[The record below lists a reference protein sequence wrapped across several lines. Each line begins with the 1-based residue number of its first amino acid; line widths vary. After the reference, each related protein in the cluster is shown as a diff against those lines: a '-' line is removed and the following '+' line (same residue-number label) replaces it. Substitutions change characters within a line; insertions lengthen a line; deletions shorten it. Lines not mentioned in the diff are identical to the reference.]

1 MIERIESLKDF
12 IWNRRHHE
20 YRRTPEELGLNDLC
34 DKFSTDGI
42 VPVKRSALMLRALL
56 EAEESVILEGETIV
70 STRTITSI
78 PSVFT
83 EAEWADIK
91 AHHTL
96 HERGTVSNISPDYE
110 GILRDGLGL
119 RRQQVEERLKSPSL
133 TEDQTQFLLAALESI
148 DAVQDFILKYH
159 DCAVRAGMTEV
170 ADVLNH
176 IHSNGAS
183 TMHQA
188 LQLLRI
194 VHFALWESDCYH
206 NTLGRF
212 DQYIYPYY
220 KADKDAGRITDE
232 QAFDLIEEFF
242 LSCNKDSDLYIGMQ
256 QGDNGQSI
264 VLGGHDQEGNYLF
277 NEVSEMCMKASYEL
291 NLIDPK
297 INLRCAADTPLEVYK
312 LGARLTERGLGFP
325 QYDNDDVVIP
335 GLLKAGY
342 SPEDAYNY
350 VVAACWEFIVP
361 KNGMEIVNIDALSF
375 AGVVS
380 DALKNLG
387 EYGTYDEFYA
397 YVDSLIRNECD
408 RITAAHDNLYI
419 VPAPWMSML
428 MGGTIERAQDI
439 SLGGNTNNYGIHG
452 TGLSTAAD
460 SLAAI
465 KKYYYEEKAVT
476 LSELTDALQNNF
488 KGYETLQDTLRNEA
502 PKMGMDE
509 EEPDTIGSELLKS
522 FAAGLE
528 GKKNERGG
536 IWRAGTGTAMYYVWH
551 AKDIPATPD
560 GRSAGEVI
568 PANFTPSMFLRH
580 KGPVSVMRSFSKP
593 QLEDVIN
600 GGPLT
605 IELDESIF
613 RNEETIEKLALLIRN
628 YMRIGGHQLQLNTL
642 NRDKLLDAK
651 KHPELHRDLIVRVW
665 GWSGYFVELD
675 ECYQDHIIERIK
687 YNNL

>member
-1 MIERIESLKDF
+1 MIERIQVLKDF
-12 IWNRRHHE
+12 IWNRKHHI
-20 YRRTPEELGLNDLC
+20 YRRTPEQLGLDSLNETFRD
-34 DKFSTDGI
+34 DD
-42 VPVKRSALMLRALL
+42 VAPVERSARMLKSLL
-56 EAEESVILEGETIV
+56 DAETPVILEGETIV
-70 STRTITSI
+70 ATRTITSV

-83 EAEWADIK
+83 EKEWEDIR
-91 AHHTL
+91 ARHTL
-96 HERGTVSNISPDYE
+96 HERGTLSNISADYE

-119 RRQQVEERLKSPSL
+119 RKQQVEDRAKDAAL
-133 TEDQTQFLLAALESI
+133 TADQKEFLAAAKMCIE
-148 DAVQDFILKYH
+148 AVQNFILKYR
-159 DCAVRAGMTEV
+159 DCALGAGLDHVAADLEHVSSRAPQT
-170 ADVLNH
+170 L
-176 IHSNGAS
+176 
-183 TMHQA
+183 HQA

-220 KADKDAGRITDE
+220 KADTEAGRLTDE

-264 VLGGHDQEGNYLF
+264 VLGGRSQNGEYQF
-277 NEVSEMCMKASYEL
+277 NEVSRMCLRASYEL
-291 NLIDPK
+291 NMIDPK
-297 INLRCAADTPLEVYK
+297 INLRCDGNTPLEVYK
-312 LGARLTERGLGFP
+312 LGARLTKRGLGFP

-335 GLLKAGY
+335 GLLKLGY
-342 SPEDAYNY
+342 TPEDAYNY

-380 DALKNLG
+380 DAVEHLG
-387 EYGTYDEFYA
+387 DYPDYESFYA
-397 YVDSLIRNECD
+397 YVESLIRKECD
-408 RITAAHDNLYI
+408 RITSAHDNIYI

-428 MGGTIERAQDI
+428 MGGTIEKAQDI
-439 SLGGNTNNYGIHG
+439 TLGGNTNNYGVHG

-460 SLAAI
+460 SLEVI
-465 KKYYYEEKAVT
+465 KKYYYEEKSIS
-476 LSELTDALQNNF
+476 LEELMDCIHNDF
-488 KGYETLQDTLRNEA
+488 KGHETLQDKLRNEA
-502 PKMGMDE
+502 PKMGQDM
-509 EEPDTIGSELLKS
+509 EEPDAIGAALLAS
-522 FAAGLE
+522 FANALQGRR
-528 GKKNERGG
+528 NERGG
-536 IWRAGTGTAMYYVWH
+536 IWRAGTGTAMYYVFH
-551 AKDIPATPD
+551 AKDLPATPD

-568 PANFTPSMFLRH
+568 PANFTPSMFLRQ

-593 QLEDVIN
+593 LLENVIN

-613 RNEETIEKLALLIRN
+613 RNEETEEKLAMLIRN

-642 NRDKLLDAK
+642 NKETLLDAK
-651 KHPELHRDLIVRVW
+651 KHPEQHRDLIVRVW

-687 YNNL
+687 YKL